1 MQTVKGWVQKIM
13 AQLRSEE
20 ELYVVMS
27 MCTHMPFVY
36 CTPETYDDVVFLYFS
51 KEEAQEGAKWL
62 LEAKNPIQLAKI
74 DREDRLAFF
83 TSLYPMG
90 INAIAVSYRLS
101 EQIVLQL
108 NELVRRQSAEQ
119 PPGGQVRIENP
130 EFHLTALYFSQELKK
145 GTRRREEGLPEELSA
160 LNEELI
166 AHFRHGTFLVAA
178 AEENKL
184 PVLEKGGA
192 SYQPLFTDLRE
203 FQKFN
208 REKKFQAMAVKYE
221 NIPKMLPK
229 GTDGVTVNPLG
240 VDIVLKIAH

>member
-1 MQTVKGWVQKIM
+1 MQTVKSWLQKMM
-13 AQLRSEE
+13 ARLRSEE

-36 CTPETYDDVVFLYFS
+36 CTPETYDDVVFLYFTR
-51 KEEAQEGAKWL
+51 EEAQEGTKWL

-74 DREDRLAFF
+74 DKEDRLAFF

-90 INAIAVSYRLS
+90 VNAIALNYRLS
-101 EQIVLQL
+101 EQIVFQL
-108 NELVRRQSAEQ
+108 NDLVRRQSEEQ
-119 PPGGQVRIENP
+119 MPKGQMRIENP

-145 GTRRREEGLPEELSA
+145 GMKRQEEGLPEELNA

-166 AHFRHGTFLVAA
+166 AHFRQGTFLVAA
-178 AEENKL
+178 AEGNKR
-184 PVLEKGGA
+184 PILEKGEM

-203 FQKFN
+203 FQKFD
-208 REKKFQAMAVKYE
+208 REKKFQAMVVKYE